1 MAKTSND
8 RRRVIIQLRGELRL
22 EVDGRRVEGKLPG
35 RLGRALLA
43 FLVLNRHR
51 SITRDELMGALWPAS
66 VPRDPAATLSTLLS
80 GLRRAL
86 GAELLHGRA
95 ELRLELPA
103 DALVDVEVAEIAV
116 EGARAALPGDP
127 EEACAHAQAALDIYE
142 SALVPLF
149 DAP

>member
-1 MAKTSND
+1 M
-8 RRRVIIQLRGELRL
+8 RRPVTIQLRGELRV
-22 EVDGRRVEGKLPG
+22 EVDGSRVEGTLPG

-51 SITRDELMGALWPAS
+51 SVTRDELMGALWPAS

-86 GAELLHGRA
+86 GPELLQGRA
-95 ELRLELPA
+95 ELRLELPP
-103 DALVDVEVAEIAV
+103 DAVVDVEVAAAALEAARTDLPADP
-116 EGARAALPGDP
+116 EGAS
-127 EEACAHAQAALDIYE
+127 AHAQAALDIYE